1 MYNGT
6 VFAYDHIIEKFFVN
20 HHDKVGM
27 ENLKKWREWSK
38 QEFFDLE
45 VRKFIYRLFLRRR
58 KQILDPKFRWT
69 PANNDRFV
77 ELNYEIY
84 RVEIDLYKHLKL
96 VKQSF
101 KELYE
106 KGHHFIEEY
115 TAYSKICYGGYY
127 IEGEDDDFPT
137 LLWMACPE
145 SYKRMF
151 VRNAVDSFS
160 DHKLEKPTLDW
171 GYDFKGAHKEC
182 AAIKSFQRLPLH
194 KHAGFLMFDSQI
206 YALQDF
212 VNMFICFE
220 HATEISLNY
229 HY

>member
-6 VFAYDHIIEKFFVN
+6 DFAYDHIIEKFFVN

-101 KELYE
+101 
-106 KGHHFIEEY
+106 
-115 TAYSKICYGGYY
+115 
-127 IEGEDDDFPT
+127 
-137 LLWMACPE
+137 
-145 SYKRMF
+145 
-151 VRNAVDSFS
+151 
-160 DHKLEKPTLDW
+160 
-171 GYDFKGAHKEC
+171 C
-182 AAIKSFQRLPLH
+182 AFGFRPL
-194 KHAGFLMFDSQI
+194 F
-206 YALQDF
+206 
-212 VNMFICFE
+212 
-220 HATEISLNY
+220 
-229 HY
+229 